1 MFKKFVKALV
11 EATTSSEIYE
21 ILEGVDGVDMMF
33 QREKLKWEDH
43 ELLFK
48 MGNEKLKYLDIMGK

>member
-21 ILEGVDGVDMMF
+21 ILDGIDGVDMMF

-48 MGNEKLKYLDIMGK
+48 TGNEKLNYLDIMGK

>member
-1 MFKKFVKALV
+1 MFKKFVKSLV

-33 QREKLKWEDH
+33 QREKLKWEEH

-48 MGNEKLKYLDIMGK
+48 MGNEKLKYLDIMSK

>member
-1 MFKKFVKALV
+1 MFKKYVKALV

-48 MGNEKLKYLDIMGK
+48 MGNEKLKYLKIMDK